1 MEVAKGGLS
10 RNKSCAM
17 AASPGNM
24 YQKQALKKRQTA
36 YLQPSSGTL
45 SRNDKLKAEK
55 DIPLHVQPSSS
66 PTLNRSPNNMR
77 KFSQI
82 SLRSD
87 SSGDQHTDANGN
99 TAAITGTPN
108 KHARFK
114 HHQVRY
120 GICRPP

>member
-1 MEVAKGGLS
+1 
-10 RNKSCAM
+10 
-17 AASPGNM
+17 M

-36 YLQPSSGTL
+36 YLQPSSGSLTR
-45 SRNDKLKAEK
+45 SDKQKTVK
-55 DIPLHVQPSSS
+55 DVPLHVQPSSS
-66 PTLNRSPNNMR
+66 PTLDRSQNMR

-99 TAAITGTPN
+99 AAAITGTPN
-108 KHARFK
+108 KHARYK

-120 GICRPP
+120 GIYRPP

>member
-1 MEVAKGGLS
+1 
-10 RNKSCAM
+10 M

-45 SRNDKLKAEK
+45 SRNDKQKAEK
-55 DIPLHVQPSSS
+55 DIPLHVQPPSS

-99 TAAITGTPN
+99 AAAVTGNPN

-120 GICRPP
+120 GIYRPP